1 MVMTPPF
8 HSFCRALLG
17 LAALAM
23 QPAPDALAECRL
35 CSDSEKAK
43 HNKEN
48 KPNKALHI
56 NITTALD
63 FDRLALTGQNGGE
76 VELDPYNGQRNFR
89 GEVEGLGGMWL
100 SGEAVITG
108 EPGRGIRITLPAQVT
123 LRAPGG
129 GKAELMSM
137 ETTLPAAPQLDATGR
152 LTFAFGGKLRVDGSA
167 SGHYRGRI
175 RITANYE

>member
-1 MVMTPPF
+1 M
-8 HSFCRALLG
+8 LLC
-17 LAALAM
+17 LAALTV
-23 QPAPDALAECRL
+23 QPAPNALAQCRL

-43 HNKEN
+43 ESKEK
-48 KPNKALHI
+48 KPSKALHI

-63 FDRLALTGQNGGE
+63 FDRLALTGQSGGE

-152 LTFAFGGKLRVDGSA
+152 LTFAFGGRLRVDGNA